1 MAHQW
6 GLPDNMSH
14 NMTERHKNK
23 VITMSNILLGDD
35 DEELTQL
42 LQEYLHNHGVR
53 CDCVHDG
60 EAVIERLK
68 TTMQDNSPYD
78 LLVLDIM
85 MPKLDGLSVL
95 RQLPAIS
102 DIPVIMLTAKGEEID
117 RIIGLE
123 LGADDYIT
131 KPCNPREL
139 LARINAVIK
148 RTSIAA
154 NLVEQLPLPSSR
166 LHLDQQQ
173 RLCQIDGAELQLTGT
188 EFDLLLA
195 LLRQK
200 GEVVSKSWLSQ
211 HVLQRELQPFDRS
224 LDVHVSR
231 LRKKLQPFHDEPIKA
246 IRGKGYQ
253 LVL

>member
-1 MAHQW
+1 M
-6 GLPDNMSH
+6 P
-14 NMTERHKNK
+14 K
-23 VITMSNILLGDD
+23 ILLGDD

-42 LQEYLHNHGVR
+42 LQEYLHNHGIQ

-60 EAVIERLK
+60 EAVIQRLK
-68 TTMQDNSPYD
+68 TVTYD

-85 MPKLDGLSVL
+85 MPKMDGLSVL
-95 RQLPAIS
+95 RQLPTIS

-148 RTSIAA
+148 RTNAA
-154 NLVEQLPLPSSR
+154 SSEHTPLPDSR
-166 LHLDQQQ
+166 LHLDQTQ
-173 RLCQIDGAELQLTGT
+173 RICQIDDVELQVTGT
-188 EFDLLLA
+188 EFDLLVA

-200 GEVVSKSWLSQ
+200 GEVVSKAWLSQ

-231 LRKKLQPFHDEPIKA
+231 LRKKLHPFHDEPIKA

>member
-1 MAHQW
+1 M
-6 GLPDNMSH
+6 P
-14 NMTERHKNK
+14 K
-23 VITMSNILLGDD
+23 ILLGDD

-42 LQEYLHNHGVR
+42 LQEYLNNHGVD

-60 EAVIERLK
+60 EAVIKRLQA
-68 TTMQDNSPYD
+68 TDNDSIYD

-95 RQLPAIS
+95 RQLPNIS
-102 DIPVIMLTAKGEEID
+102 KIPVIMLTAKGDEID

-148 RTSIAA
+148 RTQNNITNTSLLDHTA
-154 NLVEQLPLPSSR
+154 LPKGR
-166 LHLDQQQ
+166 LYMNQTQ
-173 RLCQIDGAELQLTGT
+173 RLCQIDGIELHVTGT

-195 LLRQK
+195 LLKQK
-200 GEVVSKSWLSQ
+200 GEVVSKDCLSEQ
-211 HVLQRELQPFDRS
+211 VLQRELQPFDRS

-231 LRKKLQPFHDEPIKA
+231 LRKKLQPFHNEPIKA
-246 IRGKGYQ
+246 VRGKGYQ

>member
-1 MAHQW
+1 MA
-6 GLPDNMSH
+6 
-14 NMTERHKNK
+14 
-23 VITMSNILLGDD
+23 NILLGDD

-42 LQEYLHNHGVR
+42 LQEYLHNHGIQS
-53 CDCVHDG
+53 DCVHDG

-68 TTMQDNSPYD
+68 SAMHDSAPYD

-85 MPKLDGLSVL
+85 MPKIDGLSVL

-148 RTSIAA
+148 RSRINASGAATS
-154 NLVEQLPLPSSR
+154 EHTPLPESR
-166 LHLDQQQ
+166 LHLDQNQ
-173 RLCQIDGAELQLTGT
+173 RICQIDGVELQVTGT
-188 EFDLLLA
+188 EFDLLVA
-195 LLRQK
+195 LLKQK
-200 GEVVSKSWLSQ
+200 GEVVSKAWLSQ

>member
-1 MAHQW
+1 MTMA
-6 GLPDNMSH
+6 
-14 NMTERHKNK
+14 
-23 VITMSNILLGDD
+23 NILLGDD

-42 LQEYLHNHGVR
+42 LQEYLHNHGIQS
-53 CDCVHDG
+53 DCVHDG

-68 TTMQDNSPYD
+68 SAMNDSAPYD

-85 MPKLDGLSVL
+85 MPKIDGLSVL

-148 RTSIAA
+148 RSRITASGAATS
-154 NLVEQLPLPSSR
+154 EHMPLPESR
-166 LHLDQQQ
+166 LHLDQNQ
-173 RLCQIDGAELQLTGT
+173 RICQIDGVELQVTGT

-195 LLRQK
+195 LLKQK
-200 GEVVSKSWLSQ
+200 GEVVSKAWLSQ

>member
-1 MAHQW
+1 M
-6 GLPDNMSH
+6 P
-14 NMTERHKNK
+14 
-23 VITMSNILLGDD
+23 NILLGDD

-42 LQEYLHNHGVR
+42 LQEYLHNHGIQ

-60 EAVIERLK
+60 QAVMSKLK
-68 TTMQDNSPYD
+68 DSASHTPYD

-85 MPKLDGLSVL
+85 MPKTDGLSVL
-95 RQLPAIS
+95 RQLPSIS

-148 RTSIAA
+148 RTSMSASEH
-154 NLVEQLPLPSSR
+154 LTLPESR
-166 LHLDQQQ
+166 LQLDQNQ
-173 RLCQIDGAELQLTGT
+173 RICQIDGTELQVTGT
-188 EFDLLLA
+188 EFDLLVA
-195 LLRQK
+195 LLKQK
-200 GEVVSKSWLSQ
+200 GDVVSKEWLSE

-246 IRGKGYQ
+246 VRGRGYQ

>member
-1 MAHQW
+1 MA
-6 GLPDNMSH
+6 
-14 NMTERHKNK
+14 
-23 VITMSNILLGDD
+23 NILLGDD
-35 DEELTQL
+35 DVELTQL
-42 LQEYLHNHGVR
+42 LQEYLHNHGIR

-68 TTMQDNSPYD
+68 VAMHDGTPYD

-85 MPKLDGLSVL
+85 MPKTDGLSVL

-148 RTSIAA
+148 RSRITALGAA
-154 NLVEQLPLPSSR
+154 STEHMPLPESR
-166 LHLDQQQ
+166 LHLDQNQ
-173 RLCQIDGAELQLTGT
+173 RICQIDGVELQVTGT
-188 EFDLLLA
+188 EFDLLVA
-195 LLRQK
+195 LLKQK
-200 GEVVSKSWLSQ
+200 ARWSAKRGCHKMSYSVNC
-211 HVLQRELQPFDRS
+211 
-224 LDVHVSR
+224 SR
-231 LRKKLQPFHDEPIKA
+231 LTAVLMCMYHACVKNFNLFMMSLLRRFVVKA
-246 IRGKGYQ
+246 ISWYCNGGLIEKYFYI
-253 LVL
+253 

>member
-1 MAHQW
+1 M
-6 GLPDNMSH
+6 P
-14 NMTERHKNK
+14 
-23 VITMSNILLGDD
+23 NILLGDD

-42 LQEYLHNHGVR
+42 LQEYLNNHDIR

-68 TTMQDNSPYD
+68 TAMQNSLPYD

-85 MPKLDGLSVL
+85 MPKIDGLSVL

-148 RTSIAA
+148 RTNAA
-154 NLVEQLPLPSSR
+154 SSEHTPLPDSR
-166 LHLDQQQ
+166 LHLDQNQ
-173 RLCQIDGAELQLTGT
+173 RICQIDGVELQVTGT
-188 EFDLLLA
+188 EFDLLVA
-195 LLRQK
+195 LLKQK
-200 GEVVSKSWLSQ
+200 GEVVSKAWLSQ
-211 HVLQRELQPFDRS
+211 NVLQRELQPFDRS

-231 LRKKLQPFHDEPIKA
+231 LRKKLQPFHHESIKA
-246 IRGKGYQ
+246 VRGKGYQ

>member
-1 MAHQW
+1 M
-6 GLPDNMSH
+6 P
-14 NMTERHKNK
+14 
-23 VITMSNILLGDD
+23 NILIGDD

-42 LQEYLHNHGVR
+42 LQEYLTNHGIH

-60 EAVIERLK
+60 EAVIQRLR
-68 TTMQDNSPYD
+68 TSSHTAITYD

-85 MPKLDGLSVL
+85 MPKMDGLSVL
-95 RQLPAIS
+95 RQLPSVSA
-102 DIPVIMLTAKGEEID
+102 IPVIMLTAKGEEID

-148 RTSIAA
+148 RTTATVSDYT
-154 NLVEQLPLPSSR
+154 PLPEGR
-166 LHLDQQQ
+166 LHLDQTQ
-173 RLCQIDGAELQLTGT
+173 RICQIDGIDVQVTGT

-200 GEVVSKSWLSQ
+200 GEVVSKAWLSQ

>member
-1 MAHQW
+1 M
-6 GLPDNMSH
+6 P
-14 NMTERHKNK
+14 
-23 VITMSNILLGDD
+23 NILLGDD

-42 LQEYLHNHGVR
+42 LQEYLHNHGIR

-60 EAVIERLK
+60 EAVMQRLK
-68 TTMQDNSPYD
+68 EHASAYD

-85 MPKLDGLSVL
+85 MPKMDGLSVL

-102 DIPVIMLTAKGEEID
+102 DIPVIMLTAKGDEID

-148 RTSIAA
+148 RTTAA
-154 NLVEQLPLPSSR
+154 SSEHTPLPESR
-166 LHLDQQQ
+166 LHLDQTQ
-173 RLCQIDGAELQLTGT
+173 RICQIDNVALQVTGT
-188 EFDLLLA
+188 EFDLLVA

-200 GEVVSKSWLSQ
+200 GEVVSKAWLSQ

>member
-1 MAHQW
+1 V
-6 GLPDNMSH
+6 P
-14 NMTERHKNK
+14 
-23 VITMSNILLGDD
+23 NILIGDD

-42 LQEYLHNHGVR
+42 LQEYLHNHGIH

-60 EAVIERLK
+60 AAVIQRLK
-68 TTMQDNSPYD
+68 AVAHDDSAYD

-85 MPKLDGLSVL
+85 MPKIDGLSVL
-95 RQLPAIS
+95 RQLPNIS

-148 RTSIAA
+148 RTNTTTS
-154 NLVEQLPLPSSR
+154 EHTPLPESR
-166 LHLDQQQ
+166 LHLDQNQ
-173 RLCQIDGAELQLTGT
+173 RVCEIDGVALQVTGT
-188 EFDLLLA
+188 EFDLLVA
-195 LLRQK
+195 LLKQK
-200 GEVVSKSWLSQ
+200 GEVVSKAWLSEN
-211 HVLQRELQPFDRS
+211 VLQRELQPFDRS

-246 IRGKGYQ
+246 VRGKGYQ

>member
-1 MAHQW
+1 MPH
-6 GLPDNMSH
+6 
-14 NMTERHKNK
+14 
-23 VITMSNILLGDD
+23 ILLGDD

-42 LQEYLHNHGVR
+42 LQEYLHNHGVT

-60 EAVIERLK
+60 EAVIHKLK
-68 TTMQDNSPYD
+68 TASNNVLNGAAAYD

-85 MPKLDGLSVL
+85 MPKIDGLSVL
-95 RQLPAIS
+95 RQLPNIS

-148 RTSIAA
+148 RTSAA
-154 NLVEQLPLPSSR
+154 TSEHTPLPESR
-166 LHLDQQQ
+166 LHLDQNQ
-173 RLCQIDGAELQLTGT
+173 RLCQIDGIELQVTGT
-188 EFDLLLA
+188 EFDLLVA
-195 LLRQK
+195 LLKQK
-200 GEVVSKSWLSQ
+200 GEVVSKAWLSQ

-231 LRKKLQPFHDEPIKA
+231 LRKKLQPFHDESIKA

>member
-1 MAHQW
+1 
-6 GLPDNMSH
+6 
-14 NMTERHKNK
+14 MTH
-23 VITMSNILLGDD
+23 ILLGDD

-42 LQEYLHNHGVR
+42 LQEYLHNHEVS
-53 CDCVHDG
+53 CDCVYDG
-60 EAVIERLK
+60 EQVLERL
-68 TTMQDNSPYD
+68 QDPAYQYD

-85 MPKLDGLSVL
+85 MPKIDGLSVL
-95 RQLPAIS
+95 RQLPVTS
-102 DIPVIMLTAKGEEID
+102 QIPVIMLTAKGDEID

-123 LGADDYIT
+123 LGADDYIA

-148 RTSIAA
+148 RATVLSTDIT
-154 NLVEQLPLPSSR
+154 PLTHDR
-166 LHLDQQQ
+166 LLLDQVH
-173 RLCQIDGAELQLTGT
+173 RICKIDNVALQVTGT
-188 EFDLLLA
+188 EFDLLVA
-195 LLRQK
+195 LLKQQ
-200 GEVVSKSWLSQ
+200 GEVVSKEWLSQ
-211 HVLQRELQPFDRS
+211 TVLQRELQPFDRS

>member
-1 MAHQW
+1 MPH
-6 GLPDNMSH
+6 
-14 NMTERHKNK
+14 
-23 VITMSNILLGDD
+23 ILLGDD

-42 LQEYLHNHGVR
+42 LQEYLHNHGVT

-60 EAVIERLK
+60 EAVIHKLK
-68 TTMQDNSPYD
+68 TASNNVLNGAAAYD

-85 MPKLDGLSVL
+85 MPKIDGLSVL
-95 RQLPAIS
+95 RQLPNIS

-148 RTSIAA
+148 RTSAA
-154 NLVEQLPLPSSR
+154 ISEHTPLPESR
-166 LHLDQQQ
+166 LYMDQNQ
-173 RLCQIDGAELQLTGT
+173 RLCQIDDIELQVTGT
-188 EFDLLLA
+188 EFDLLVA
-195 LLRQK
+195 LLKQK
-200 GEVVSKSWLSQ
+200 GEVVSKAWLSE

-246 IRGKGYQ
+246 VRGKGYQ

>member
-1 MAHQW
+1 M
-6 GLPDNMSH
+6 P
-14 NMTERHKNK
+14 
-23 VITMSNILLGDD
+23 NILLGDD

-42 LQEYLHNHGVR
+42 LQEYLHNHGVT

-60 EAVIERLK
+60 EAVIQKLK
-68 TTMQDNSPYD
+68 TVNSKVVTYD

-85 MPKLDGLSVL
+85 MPKIDGLSVL
-95 RQLPAIS
+95 RQLPSIS

-148 RTSIAA
+148 RTNVAA
-154 NLVEQLPLPSSR
+154 SEHMPLPESR
-166 LHLDQQQ
+166 LHLDQNQ
-173 RLCQIDGAELQLTGT
+173 RVCQIDGTELQVTGT
-188 EFDLLLA
+188 EFDLLVA
-195 LLRQK
+195 LLKRK
-200 GEVVSKSWLSQ
+200 GEVVSKAWLSE

>member
-1 MAHQW
+1 M
-6 GLPDNMSH
+6 P
-14 NMTERHKNK
+14 K
-23 VITMSNILLGDD
+23 VLLGDD

-42 LQEYLHNHGVR
+42 LQEYLHNHGVA

-60 EAVIERLK
+60 QAVIERLQAINDMRDHESIK
-68 TTMQDNSPYD
+68 HKAYD

-85 MPKLDGLSVL
+85 MPKMDGLSVL

-102 DIPVIMLTAKGEEID
+102 SIPVIMLTAKGEEID

-148 RTSIAA
+148 RTQSIASTSSEHIA
-154 NLVEQLPLPSSR
+154 LPESR
-166 LHLDQQQ
+166 LHMDQNQ
-173 RLCQIDGAELQLTGT
+173 RLCTIDGIALQVTGT

-195 LLRQK
+195 LLKQK
-200 GEVVSKSWLSQ
+200 GEVVSKDWLSEQ
-211 HVLQRELQPFDRS
+211 VLQRELQPFDRS

-246 IRGKGYQ
+246 VRGKGYQ

>member
-1 MAHQW
+1 MA
-6 GLPDNMSH
+6 
-14 NMTERHKNK
+14 
-23 VITMSNILLGDD
+23 NILLGDD

-42 LQEYLHNHGVR
+42 LQEYLHNHGIR

-68 TTMQDNSPYD
+68 VAMHDGTPYD

-85 MPKLDGLSVL
+85 MPKTDGLSVL

-148 RTSIAA
+148 RSRITALGATST
-154 NLVEQLPLPSSR
+154 EHMPLPESR
-166 LHLDQQQ
+166 LHLDQNQ
-173 RLCQIDGAELQLTGT
+173 RICQIDGVELQVTGT
-188 EFDLLLA
+188 EFDLLVA
-195 LLRQK
+195 LLKQK
-200 GEVVSKSWLSQ
+200 GEVVSKAWLSQ
-211 HVLQRELQPFDRS
+211 NVLQRELQPFDRS

-231 LRKKLQPFHDEPIKA
+231 LRKKLQPFHDESIKA
-246 IRGKGYQ
+246 VRGKGYQ

>member
-1 MAHQW
+1 M
-6 GLPDNMSH
+6 P
-14 NMTERHKNK
+14 
-23 VITMSNILLGDD
+23 NILLGDD

-42 LQEYLHNHGVR
+42 LQEYLHNHGVT

-60 EAVIERLK
+60 EAVIQKLK
-68 TTMQDNSPYD
+68 TANSKVVTYD

-85 MPKLDGLSVL
+85 MPKIDGLSVL
-95 RQLPAIS
+95 RQLPSIS

-148 RTSIAA
+148 RTNVAA
-154 NLVEQLPLPSSR
+154 SEHMPLPESR
-166 LHLDQQQ
+166 LHLDQNQ
-173 RLCQIDGAELQLTGT
+173 RVCQIDGTELQVTGT
-188 EFDLLLA
+188 EFDLLVA
-195 LLRQK
+195 LLKQK
-200 GEVVSKSWLSQ
+200 GEVVSKTWLSE

-246 IRGKGYQ
+246 VRGKGYQ

>member
-1 MAHQW
+1 M
-6 GLPDNMSH
+6 P
-14 NMTERHKNK
+14 
-23 VITMSNILLGDD
+23 NILIGDD

-42 LQEYLHNHGVR
+42 LQEYLHNHDIH

-60 EAVIERLK
+60 AAVIQRLK
-68 TTMQDNSPYD
+68 AVAHDDSAYD

-85 MPKLDGLSVL
+85 MPKIDGLSVL
-95 RQLPAIS
+95 RQLPNIS

-148 RTSIAA
+148 RTNTTTS
-154 NLVEQLPLPSSR
+154 EHTPLPESR
-166 LHLDQQQ
+166 LHLDQNQ
-173 RLCQIDGAELQLTGT
+173 RVCEIDGVALQVTGT
-188 EFDLLLA
+188 EFDLLVA
-195 LLRQK
+195 LLKQK
-200 GEVVSKSWLSQ
+200 GEVVSKAWLSEN
-211 HVLQRELQPFDRS
+211 VLQRELQPFDRS

-246 IRGKGYQ
+246 VRGKGYQ

>member
-1 MAHQW
+1 MPH
-6 GLPDNMSH
+6 
-14 NMTERHKNK
+14 
-23 VITMSNILLGDD
+23 ILLGDD

-42 LQEYLHNHGVR
+42 LQEYLHNHGVT

-60 EAVIERLK
+60 EAVIHKLK
-68 TTMQDNSPYD
+68 TASNNVLNGTAAYD

-85 MPKLDGLSVL
+85 MPKIDGLSVL
-95 RQLPAIS
+95 RQLPNIS

-123 LGADDYIT
+123 LGADDST
-131 KPCNPREL
+131 TNPSNPREL

-148 RTSIAA
+148 RTSAA
-154 NLVEQLPLPSSR
+154 TSEHTPLPESR
-166 LHLDQQQ
+166 LHLDQNQ
-173 RLCQIDGAELQLTGT
+173 RLCQIDGIELQVTGT
-188 EFDLLLA
+188 EFDLLVA
-195 LLRQK
+195 LLKQK
-200 GEVVSKSWLSQ
+200 GEVVSKAWLSE

-231 LRKKLQPFHDEPIKA
+231 LRKKFQPFHDEPIKA
-246 IRGKGYQ
+246 VRGKGYQ

>member
-1 MAHQW
+1 MPH
-6 GLPDNMSH
+6 
-14 NMTERHKNK
+14 
-23 VITMSNILLGDD
+23 ILLGDD

-42 LQEYLHNHGVR
+42 LQEYLHNHGVT

-60 EAVIERLK
+60 EAVIHKLK
-68 TTMQDNSPYD
+68 TASNNVLNGAAAYD

-85 MPKLDGLSVL
+85 MPKIDGLSVL
-95 RQLPAIS
+95 RQLPNIS

-148 RTSIAA
+148 RTSAA
-154 NLVEQLPLPSSR
+154 ISEHTPLPESR
-166 LHLDQQQ
+166 LHLDQNQ
-173 RLCQIDGAELQLTGT
+173 RLCQIDGIELQVTGT
-188 EFDLLLA
+188 EFDLLVA
-195 LLRQK
+195 LLKQK
-200 GEVVSKSWLSQ
+200 GEVVSKAWLSE

-231 LRKKLQPFHDEPIKA
+231 LRKKLQPFHEEPIKA
-246 IRGKGYQ
+246 VRGKGYQ

>member
-1 MAHQW
+1 MA
-6 GLPDNMSH
+6 
-14 NMTERHKNK
+14 
-23 VITMSNILLGDD
+23 NILLGDD

-42 LQEYLHNHGVR
+42 LQEYLHNHGIQS
-53 CDCVHDG
+53 DCVHDG

-68 TTMQDNSPYD
+68 SAMHDSAPYD

-85 MPKLDGLSVL
+85 MPKIDGLSVL

-148 RTSIAA
+148 RSRITASGAATS
-154 NLVEQLPLPSSR
+154 EHLPLPESR
-166 LHLDQQQ
+166 LHLDQNQ
-173 RLCQIDGAELQLTGT
+173 RLCQIDGVELQVTGT
-188 EFDLLLA
+188 EFDLLVA
-195 LLRQK
+195 LLKQK
-200 GEVVSKSWLSQ
+200 GEVVSKAWLSQ

>member
-1 MAHQW
+1 MPH
-6 GLPDNMSH
+6 
-14 NMTERHKNK
+14 
-23 VITMSNILLGDD
+23 ILLGDD

-42 LQEYLHNHGVR
+42 LQEYLHNHGVT

-68 TTMQDNSPYD
+68 TAIHDDLPYD

-85 MPKLDGLSVL
+85 MPKIDGISVL
-95 RQLPAIS
+95 RQLPTIS

-148 RTSIAA
+148 RTATPF
-154 NLVEQLPLPSSR
+154 LEHTPLPASR
-166 LHLDQQQ
+166 LHLDQTQ
-173 RLCQIDGAELQLTGT
+173 RICQIDNIALQVTGT
-188 EFDLLLA
+188 EFDLLVA
-195 LLRQK
+195 LLKQK
-200 GEVVSKSWLSQ
+200 GEVVSKAWLSKN
-211 HVLQRELQPFDRS
+211 VLQRELQPFDRS

-253 LVL
+253 LVI

>member
-1 MAHQW
+1 MA
-6 GLPDNMSH
+6 
-14 NMTERHKNK
+14 K
-23 VITMSNILLGDD
+23 ILLGDD

-42 LQEYLHNHGVR
+42 LQEYLNNHGVA

-68 TTMQDNSPYD
+68 APNNESAYD

-85 MPKLDGLSVL
+85 MPKMDGLSVL
-95 RQLPAIS
+95 RQLPTIS
-102 DIPVIMLTAKGEEID
+102 KVPVIMLTAKGDEID

-148 RTSIAA
+148 RTTINVTAHLTA
-154 NLVEQLPLPSSR
+154 DTLPESR
-166 LHLDQQQ
+166 LHLDPATRQ
-173 RLCQIDGAELQLTGT
+173 CHINGTELQVTGT
-188 EFDLLLA
+188 EFDLLLE
-195 LLRQK
+195 LLKQK
-200 GEVVSKSWLSQ
+200 GGAVSKEQLSKN
-211 HVLQRELQPFDRS
+211 VLQRAWQPFDRS

-231 LRKKLQPFHDEPIKA
+231 LRKKLQPYHDEPIIA

-253 LVL
+253 LVI